1 MSKKKKDIFLLTEL
15 FLRGLMKRMIK
26 SVKELDLPGAPQD
39 MRVLMLT
46 KKMPG
51 VSIGGIVAETGR
63 DKSQITRKIKDLEKR
78 GFLRR
83 EAHAVDKRI
92 STLYLTEEGELIA
105 AQLEKTKKKVV
116 SEMLGVLSDQE
127 REDLASL
134 LDKTLS
140 RQDDG
145 WGCK

>member
-15 FLRGLMKRMIK
+15 FLRGFMKNMVQ

-51 VSIGGIVAETGR
+51 VSIGEIVAETGR

-92 STLYLTEEGELIA
+92 STLYLTDEGELIA

-127 REDLASL
+127 REDLAAL

>member
-1 MSKKKKDIFLLTEL
+1 MSEKKKDIFVLTEL
-15 FLRGLMKRMIK
+15 FLRGFMKNMIK

-39 MRVLMLT
+39 MKVLMLT

-51 VSIGGIVAETGR
+51 VSIGEIVAETGR
-63 DKSQITRKIKDLEKR
+63 DKSQITRKIKDLEMR

-83 EAHAVDKRI
+83 EPHAVDKRI

-127 REDLASL
+127 REDLAAL